1 MRAYLKA
8 LAVGVIAL
16 VIYSALATCIEARTA
31 RNERCSVIR
40 CT

>member
-8 LAVGVIAL
+8 LAAGVAAL
-16 VIYSALATCIEARTA
+16 VIYSAIATAIEQRAA
-31 RNERCSVIR
+31 HNERCSVVR